1 MKGLVVLGSTGSIGR
16 QTLDVVR
23 SLPDRFRV
31 IGLAAGS
38 NIELLAR
45 QVDEFHP
52 EMLYYLKG
60 PKEELIPKNGWQY
73 TPMDEMTIHPAADAI
88 MVGTVGRE
96 GLRPTLAALN
106 ARKNVALANK
116 EVIVMAGNIVTAQAQ
131 RNGVE
136 ILPVDSEPSA
146 MWQCMRGES
155 KDVLRI
161 ILTASGG
168 PFRTRS
174 LAEMASVTQ
183 EEALNHPTWRMGR
196 KITIDSATL
205 MNKGMEVIEA
215 NWLFGVPIDRIE
227 VVLHPQSI
235 IHSMVEFNDGSVK
248 GQLGP
253 PDMRL
258 PIQYSLSYPDRWMN
272 PTLPQLN
279 PIEIGKLTFEPL
291 DMDRYPCFRLAV
303 DAGKKGGTYPAV
315 LAAADEVA
323 VGMFLSYQ
331 IGFHEIP
338 KVIENTLASHQSVK
352 YPSLEDILDADAWA
366 REFATAQIS
375 E

>member
-1 MKGLVVLGSTGSIGR
+1 MKGLVILGSTGSIGR
-16 QTLDVVR
+16 QTLDVAR
-23 SLPDRFRV
+23 SCPDRFKV
-31 IGLAAGS
+31 LGLAAGG
-38 NIELLAR
+38 NTELLAK
-45 QVDEFHP
+45 QVQEFSP
-52 EMLYYLKG
+52 EMVYFRG
-60 PKEELIPKNGWQY
+60 PSEEVPSNGWEF
-73 TPMDEMTIHPAADAI
+73 TGMEEMVVHPAADSI

-168 PFRTRS
+168 PFRSRPIS
-174 LAEMASVTQ
+174 EIPQVTQ

-215 NWLFGVPIDRIE
+215 NWLFGVPIERIQ
-227 VVLHPQSI
+227 VVIHPQSI
-235 IHSMVEFNDGSVK
+235 IHSMIEFSDRSVK
-248 GQLGP
+248 AQLGP

-258 PIQYSLSYPDRWMN
+258 PIQYSLSYPDRWAN
-272 PTLPQLN
+272 PSLPSLD
-279 PIEIGKLTFEPL
+279 PIEVGNLSFEPL
-291 DMDRYPCFRLAV
+291 DVERYPCFKLAV
-303 DAGKKGGTYPAV
+303 EAGKKGATYPAV
-315 LAAADEVA
+315 LAAADEVG
-323 VGMFLSYQ
+323 VGMFLSHQ

-338 KVIENTLASHQSVK
+338 KIIENTLAAHDPVG
-352 YPSLEDILDADAWA
+352 YPSLEDILDSDAWA
-366 REFATAQIS
+366 RQYASNQTAN
-375 E
+375 